1 MAHSALGLTK
11 TLHMFSTKRQAKPD
25 LAHSVLSF
33 TQAKTL
39 HMLSVVH
46 AEQDRFCVCIMKEY
60 GTAVGC

>member
-1 MAHSALGLTK
+1 
-11 TLHMFSTKRQAKPD
+11 MFSTKHQAKPD

-39 HMLSVVH
+39 HMLSVMH
-46 AEQDRFCVCIMKEY
+46 AEQDWFCVCIMKEY